1 MPDIKLV
8 RRHAL
13 PVAKAKAIVQKVADD
28 LARQYSLTSDWEG
41 DTLHFQRQGVDGR
54 MRVTDS
60 EIGLDVTLG
69 FLLKPFKGR
78 LLDHIEHTFD
88 KLLSKSEKPS
98 AKAAKKAPR
107 RA

>member
-1 MPDIKLV
+1 MADIKLV

-13 PVAKAKAIVQKVADD
+13 PVARAKAIVQTVADD

-54 MRVTDS
+54 MRVTNS
-60 EIGLDVTLG
+60 EIDLDVTLG

-88 KLLSKSEKPS
+88 KLLKGEKPS
-98 AKAAKKAPR
+98 AKTAKKTPR